1 MSKVRSWYLSIKET
15 IDLIHFLEHSAKN
28 NQVSDQFVSYI
39 RLSRVKITDTSIKVK
54 IRIPENIEDIKYLT
68 ANWQQIVNWIARNSG
83 FTSLSSNLTG
93 NQYYYEISGSK
104 NK

>member
-1 MSKVRSWYLSIKET
+1 MSKVKCWYLSIKET

-28 NQVSDQFVSYI
+28 NQVSDRFVSYI

-83 FTSLSSNLTG
+83 FRSLSSNLTG
-93 NQYYYEISGSK
+93 NQYYYEINGSK

>member
-1 MSKVRSWYLSIKET
+1 MSKVKCWYLSIKET
-15 IDLIHFLEHSAKN
+15 IDLIHFLEHFAKN

-68 ANWQQIVNWIARNSG
+68 ANWQQIVNWIARNS
-83 FTSLSSNLTG
+83 
-93 NQYYYEISGSK
+93 
-104 NK
+104 